1 MKLRLEKFKDR
12 SRQQI
17 RNVSPMVHSFGPSSI
32 MATTTNWKHEKSSL
46 PADPPNPILRHIMC
60 NHHFLCLF
68 HSFPV
73 HNNNNLM
80 IVQPLL
86 STLGVMSCNFA
97 FVSLIAGGSF
107 ALRKQEV
114 ITNAAVGSRNERFQ
128 SEVCR
133 SFDIFAKLEHAAG
146 PRENGNYCR
155 NTDEVFCYN
164 PCFIFEAIVLPCVKK
179 TS

>member
-1 MKLRLEKFKDR
+1 
-12 SRQQI
+12 
-17 RNVSPMVHSFGPSSI
+17 
-32 MATTTNWKHEKSSL
+32 
-46 PADPPNPILRHIMC
+46 
-60 NHHFLCLF
+60 
-68 HSFPV
+68 
-73 HNNNNLM
+73 M

-97 FVSLIAGGSF
+97 FISLIAGGSF

-155 NTDEVFCYN
+155 NTDEVFCYY
-164 PCFIFEAIVLPCVKK
+164 PCFIFEAIVLPSVKK